1 MCKNGLVISLHDHMI
16 LFRHADMDR
25 KIREKVA
32 AMAATK
38 ESHIQIRKQLED
50 HVSKLQSQVEKVKLE
65 QRQSEYHHSDQ
76 LTEAK
81 HAVEK

>member
-1 MCKNGLVISLHDHMI
+1 MI

-25 KIREKVA
+25 KNREKMV
-32 AMAATK
+32 AMAAAK
-38 ESHIQIRKQLED
+38 ESHVQIRKQLDD
-50 HVSKLQSQVEKVKLE
+50 HVSKLRSQVEKLKLE